1 MGSGLQMDKISLK
14 RSMTLTF
21 LITIC
26 LISIFSGIAI
36 FLANNAQQEILKNR
50 SLIIKNPSYQF
61 DEYTNRYLIDID
73 KSEVEWQQLN
83 IWQNFA
89 YYGCY
94 FIMIGF
100 PILFIIIGIG
110 SASAIYYRTKLRI
123 PILQLQNGMRRIQEN
138 DLDFRIEYHN
148 HDELGQLC
156 HSMEKMRT
164 ELRHNNKVLWEMLE
178 QRKLLNAS
186 VAHDLRT
193 PITVLKGYL
202 DYLQK
207 NIPRQKLTKEMIT
220 NTLTSMQGAVLRLER
235 YTECIQ
241 NLEKLENLEIHCEK
255 QNTSLFLKE
264 IQSNILQLNVQKKI
278 SFKSKVSS
286 PCILIDKAVFFRVL
300 ENLLQNALRYAQKQ
314 LILNISQTDHW
325 LKLSVTDD
333 GQGFTEEELIHATT
347 MFYGREKNMEHF
359 GIGLG
364 VCKLLCEKHGGF
376 LEIKNNETGGA
387 CVTAI
392 LNIS

>member
-1 MGSGLQMDKISLK
+1 MGSGVQMDKISLK

-36 FLANNAQQEILKNR
+36 FLANDAQQEILKNQ

-73 KSEVEWQQLN
+73 KSEVEWQQLS

-94 FIMIGF
+94 FVMIGF

-164 ELRHNNKVLWEMLE
+164 ELCHNNKVLWEMLE

-207 NIPRQKLTKEMIT
+207 NIL
-220 NTLTSMQGAVLRLER
+220 
-235 YTECIQ
+235 YC
-241 NLEKLENLEIHCEK
+241 
-255 QNTSLFLKE
+255 
-264 IQSNILQLNVQKKI
+264 
-278 SFKSKVSS
+278 
-286 PCILIDKAVFFRVL
+286 
-300 ENLLQNALRYAQKQ
+300 
-314 LILNISQTDHW
+314 
-325 LKLSVTDD
+325 
-333 GQGFTEEELIHATT
+333 
-347 MFYGREKNMEHF
+347 
-359 GIGLG
+359 
-364 VCKLLCEKHGGF
+364 
-376 LEIKNNETGGA
+376 
-387 CVTAI
+387 
-392 LNIS
+392 